1 MSLGPYTYV
10 TLSIAQAQTPRLI
23 VSFHTNEV
31 GVRAHVID
39 EHRPYLAFSTPEA
52 DVSVSTTGGGPV
64 TDADLALARDIYS
77 AAARYLAD
85 CERLHIEQSATGK
98 ATDQTAA

>member
-10 TLSIAQAQTPRLI
+10 TLSMTQAQTPRLI
-23 VSFHTNEV
+23 VSFHTSEV

-39 EHRPYLAFSTPEA
+39 ERRPYLAFSTPEA

-64 TDADLALARDIYS
+64 TNADLILARDIYS

>member
-10 TLSIAQAQTPRLI
+10 TLSIVPAETPRLI

-31 GVRAHVID
+31 RVRAHVID
-39 EHRPYLAFSTPEA
+39 ERRPYLGFSTPEA

-77 AAARYLAD
+77 AAAHYLAD
-85 CERLHIEQSATGK
+85 CERLHIEQSV
-98 ATDQTAA
+98 TDQTAA

>member
-10 TLSIAQAQTPRLI
+10 TLSMAHAQRSRLN
-23 VSFHTNEV
+23 VSFHTSEV
-31 GVRAHVID
+31 RVRAHVID
-39 EHRPYLAFSTPEA
+39 ERRPYLAFTKSEA

-64 TDADLALARDIYS
+64 TDADLTLAREIYS

-85 CERLHIEQSATGK
+85 CERLHTAQSATGK
-98 ATDQTAA
+98 AIDQTAA